1 MERGKSIM
9 KKEIWKNPREE
20 KSLDG
25 AQSPLWFWN
34 DRLEEGELVRQ
45 LELQTENG
53 VTSTIPHARTN
64 GGEGYIG
71 GYLDEEWFGHI
82 RTVLAYKKEHGEP
95 VWMYDEIDWPAG
107 TCNRTVTQD
116 ERNREQYLSF
126 TREEIP
132 AGTPFRAQLKDLR
145 GRPLGKLKEDSDKSG
160 CAFNVFILDAKTHE
174 QYDIT
179 KYFKYL
185 IFGPELEFISDRDAY
200 AYIAKVRV
208 DAYEYGGSNQVN
220 YLDASATGAF
230 LESTYDKYYERFSSY
245 FGNTIKCFFND
256 ETRMCSPLAWSRDLP
271 DVFRERKGYDLMPC
285 LVDLVLSGEKAGRT
299 KCDYFDVL
307 AYLFQEN
314 YFGEIHRWC
323 ERHDTKLFAHLLGE
337 ETLYGHVRYSGDY
350 LRQNKYLDI
359 PGADHL
365 GKGIGSLNIK
375 YTASGAHS
383 YGHEMTAVEV
393 FAGCGWD
400 MTFEEYIRMISWLFQ
415 QGIQVI
421 INHGFFYSDRGER
434 KNDWP
439 PSQFFQWQGWP
450 RMKEGNA
457 MVRRLHYAL
466 TGGRNEMDILV
477 YHPIESMWLN
487 YEPDLN
493 YTHGFAEGGFLKN
506 EQAVKIDREMQF
518 LMNGLM
524 SENLDYELLHKDAC
538 ENFKAADGKIINCKT
553 GQEFSVLI
561 LPVCRVLPIEAAGL
575 CLAFARQGGK
585 LIALDEIPVYAM
597 PREKDTELAD
607 IFRKIKETGNLSV
620 LPAGEKEQLYESLRA
635 IIPAPVEIVGGT
647 NKTVNNHPCYPEYMI
662 DPYLHGGENI
672 SGVQFTRYVKDGK
685 RNTLFVNYSEAEET
699 IIVKQ
704 EAQEI
709 PEVWDTFTGEV
720 RKAKVIEHDG
730 RYFTVELTLPCNYGV
745 FLVG

>member
-1 MERGKSIM
+1 M
-9 KKEIWKNPREE
+9 KKEIWKDPQKE

-34 DRLEEGELVRQ
+34 DRLDEKELIRQ
-45 LELQTENG
+45 LEMQTENG
-53 VTSTIPHARTN
+53 VASTIPHARTN

-71 GYLDEEWFGHI
+71 GYLDEEWFDHI
-82 RTVLAYKKEHGEP
+82 KTVLEYKREHKEP

-107 TCNRTVTQD
+107 TCNKTITQD

-126 TREEIP
+126 TREKIP

-145 GRPLGKLKEDSDKSG
+145 GKPLGKLKEDTDKSG
-160 CAFNVFILDAKTHE
+160 CAFNIFILDAETRE

-179 KYFKYL
+179 NYFKYL
-185 IFGPELEFISDRDAY
+185 IFGPELEFVSDRDAL

-230 LESTYDKYYERFSSY
+230 LSSTYEKYYERFSSY
-245 FGNTIKCFFND
+245 FGSTIKCFFND
-256 ETRMCSPLAWSRDLP
+256 ETRMCNPLAWSRDLP
-271 DVFRERKGYDLMPC
+271 DVFRQRKGYDLMPH
-285 LVDLVLSGEKAGRT
+285 LVDLVLPGEKAGRT

-323 ERHDTKLFAHLLGE
+323 EKHDTKLFAHLLGE
-337 ETLYGHVRYSGDY
+337 ETLYGHIRYSGDY

-400 MTFEEYIRMISWLFQ
+400 FTFEEYIRMISWLYQ
-415 QGIQVI
+415 QGMQVI

-466 TGGRNEMDILV
+466 TGGMNEMDILV
-477 YHPIESMWLN
+477 YHPIESVWLN

-493 YTHGFAEGGFLKN
+493 YTHGFAEGGFLGN
-506 EQAVKIDREMQF
+506 GQAAKIDKEMQV

-524 SENLDYELLHKDAC
+524 SENLDYELMHKDAC
-538 ENFKAADGKIINCKT
+538 NNFKASGGKIRNRRT

-561 LPVCRVLPIEAAGL
+561 LPMCRVLPVEAARL
-575 CLAFARQGGK
+575 CLEFTQQGGK

-597 PREKDTELAD
+597 PREKDKELAG
-607 IFRKIKETGNLSV
+607 IFQAIKKTGNLV
-620 LPAGEKEQLYESLRA
+620 ILPVEEKERLYAYIRA
-635 IIPAPVEIVGGT
+635 NIPAPVTIVEGT
-647 NKTVNNHPCYPEYMI
+647 GKTVNSHPHYPDYMI
-662 DPYLHGGENI
+662 DPYLHNGENI
-672 SGVQFTRYVKDGK
+672 TGVQFTRYVKDGK
-685 RNTLFVNYSEAEET
+685 RNTLFVNYGEAEET
-699 IIVKQ
+699 ILVKL
-704 EAQEI
+704 EAEEI
-709 PEVWDTFTGEV
+709 PEIWDTFTGEV
-720 RKAKVIEHDG
+720 KKAEVTEHVG
-730 RYFTVELTLPCNYGV
+730 GYYTVRLTLPCNYGV